1 MYIQPMF
8 YVRPILLING
18 LEIVVTSIVFSNSSE
33 YKGQNKVNML
43 GTIQNI
49 VNKLVKDAMTVSF
62 RLDLFTFYTLTIF
75 R

>member
-1 MYIQPMF
+1 MF
-8 YVRPILLING
+8 NVKPVLLIKR
-18 LEIVVTSIVFSNSSE
+18 LEILVTSIVFSNSSE